1 MNEDSRGRRQRET
14 NNKTP
19 YTHRPL
25 LGPPD
30 SIIAFDWLLNSYS
43 SKTVIKHAAYSERMM
58 LATDISDLVEML
70 PFSIC
75 SSSKPLQDDHVTLR
89 PNTPHSGT
97 EENPTSSWEFDV
109 TADMYAPAW
118 SEGAAI

>member
-1 MNEDSRGRRQRET
+1 VFINVENGLHCRTPLWPPMTVKTQGGRRQRET

-30 SIIAFDWLLNSYS
+30 SIMAFDWLLNSYS

-70 PFSIC
+70 PFSI
-75 SSSKPLQDDHVTLR
+75 
-89 PNTPHSGT
+89 
-97 EENPTSSWEFDV
+97 
-109 TADMYAPAW
+109 
-118 SEGAAI
+118 